1 MLRFDPFRE
10 MERLNQE
17 TRRRPAP
24 SVLTFDAVRDD
35 EAVTIYFD
43 VPGVHAGD
51 IDVNVERNELTISV
65 DRRWDADD
73 KEILASER
81 PQGTFTRRIMLS
93 DGLDTEAMQADLDSG
108 VLTITVPMSERSKA
122 RKIDVQTTGG
132 SETIDVEESDG
143 T

>member
-1 MLRFDPFRE
+1 
-10 MERLNQE
+10 
-17 TRRRPAP
+17 
-24 SVLTFDAVRDD
+24 VRDD